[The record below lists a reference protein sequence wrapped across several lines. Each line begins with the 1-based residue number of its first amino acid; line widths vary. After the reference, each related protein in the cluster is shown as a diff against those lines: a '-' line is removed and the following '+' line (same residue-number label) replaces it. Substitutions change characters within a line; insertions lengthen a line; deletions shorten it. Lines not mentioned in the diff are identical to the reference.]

1 MATIQQSAEIGA
13 HSRLPPRP
21 RSELRPDQQAFHD
34 YFHATISEK
43 APHPG
48 ASERA
53 GNTLFPTLAV
63 LPKTGRT
70 QVDMLALLE
79 EEAVGLPADARE
91 TASLVTTAFFKSA
104 YVTHIH
110 KMMAIK
116 QKSLTEAQAEMLA
129 QGRRPGDLNEG
140 CELAWEIAHHLLEV
154 RGPLPRELWERGNE
168 RFGLEGTVGLVHYVS
183 LLAWTSMGM
192 NAADVLAPGS
202 VE

>member
-1 MATIQQSAEIGA
+1 MATIQQSKDIGN
-13 HSRLPPRP
+13 HSRLPPRH
-21 RSELRPDQQAFHD
+21 REDLRPDQQAFHD
-34 YFHATISEK
+34 YFHETVSK
-43 APHPG
+43 NAPHPG

-79 EEAVGLPADARE
+79 EEAVGLPPDARE
-91 TASLVTTAFFKSA
+91 TASLVATSHFKSA

-116 QKSLTEAQAEMLA
+116 QKSLTESQAETLA
-129 QGRRPGDLNEG
+129 KGGKPSNLNDD
-140 CELAWEIAHHLLEV
+140 CSLAYDIAHHLLEV
-154 RGPLPRELWERGNE
+154 RGPLPQDLWDKGNSA
-168 RFGLEGTVGLVHYVS
+168 FGLEGTIGLVHYVS

-192 NAADVLAPGS
+192 NAADVPAP
-202 VE
+202 EPPK

>member
-1 MATIQQSAEIGA
+1 MASIQQSEKIGN
-13 HSRLPPRP
+13 HSRLPPKP
-21 RSELRPDQQAFHD
+21 REELRPAQQEFHD
-34 YFHATISEK
+34 YFHETVSK
-43 APHPG
+43 NAPHPG

-91 TASLVTTAFFKSA
+91 VASLVATSFFKSV

-110 KMMAIK
+110 KKMAIM
-116 QKSLTEAQAEMLA
+116 QKSLTEAQVEALEKGVKPDDLSDECSLA
-129 QGRRPGDLNEG
+129 YDL
-140 CELAWEIAHHLLEV
+140 AHHLLEI
-154 RGPLPRELWERGNE
+154 RGPLPQDLWDKGNAA
-168 RFGLEGTVGLVHYVS
+168 FGLEGTIGLVHYVS

-192 NAADVLAPGS
+192 NAADVPAPKD